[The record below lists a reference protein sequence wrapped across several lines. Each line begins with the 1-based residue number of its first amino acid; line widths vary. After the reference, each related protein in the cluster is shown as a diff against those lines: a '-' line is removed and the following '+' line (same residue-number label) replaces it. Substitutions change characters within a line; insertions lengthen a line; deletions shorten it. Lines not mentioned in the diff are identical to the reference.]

1 MIFTTIYDKIIVNE
15 EHLEQVRRLCANR
28 KGPVIFCPTHRSYVD
43 FLLVSSVLFFYKMEV
58 PFICAGEDLMHIKGV
73 SHILRMSGAFFMR
86 RTFRGDPL
94 YKAIFTEYVQQLC
107 KDKTIIEFFIEGT
120 RSRINKMLSPK
131 FGIMSILNNCYFDKH
146 CEEITYIPVTIS
158 YSRTLEGE
166 SFPVEL
172 TGQDKVKE
180 SLSRI
185 LKAVEI
191 FKMNFGTIYL
201 DFYEP
206 IKLTE
211 SI

>member
-1 MIFTTIYDKIIVNE
+1 
-15 EHLEQVRRLCANR
+15 
-28 KGPVIFCPTHRSYVD
+28 
-43 FLLVSSVLFFYKMEV
+43 
-58 PFICAGEDLMHIKGV
+58 
-73 SHILRMSGAFFMR
+73 
-86 RTFRGDPL
+86 
-94 YKAIFTEYVQQLC
+94 
-107 KDKTIIEFFIEGT
+107 
-120 RSRINKMLSPK
+120 MLSPK

-185 LKAVEI
+185 LKAVQV
-191 FKMNFGTIYL
+191 FAMNFGTIYL

-211 SI
+211 SIEAYQTAKQVDLVKKRDDRMKFNESLGY